1 MQVMSDLIL
10 KLQNNFIKEKQVTEA
25 ARNLTQFKEVKN
37 KKWILSKHNQPLNIL
52 CTICVLYYVIGDNK
66 LGML

>member
-37 KKWILSKHNQPLNIL
+37 KTMDIVKTQPTTQYFMYYLCFIL
-52 CTICVLYYVIGDNK
+52 CNRR
-66 LGML
+66 